1 MFDPGPSLL
10 TALVL
15 GLGPAPATPPGEL
28 VPPAPRPGEPC
39 VLVVPSLHLGGRLEP
54 CAAPP
59 PRRPGPPPIVPLDL
73 LGHSAS
79 DE

>member
-15 GLGPAPATPPGEL
+15 GLGPASPPPSQLLEPTPPPGE
-28 VPPAPRPGEPC
+28 AC
-39 VLVVPSLHLGGRLEP
+39 VLVVPSLYLGGRLEP
-54 CAAPP
+54 CAAPQRPAQP
-59 PRRPGPPPIVPLDL
+59 PRIVPLDL